1 MVRSVI
7 IAVVLTLALVAVG
20 SAEIKEGFWEI
31 TTTSEMKGVPVQL
44 PPTTMKQCIT
54 KKDLVPKS
62 EIQEPGHE
70 CKIKD
75 QKVSGD
81 TVTYIVECKDQG
93 GNVIEISG
101 KTIYKGNVF
110 DGITNTTVKTKE
122 QGTLQM
128 TSTTSGRYTG
138 PCPK

>member
-7 IAVVLTLALVAVG
+7 IAVVLTLALVTVG

-44 PPTTMKQCIT
+44 PPTVMKQCIT
-54 KKDLVPKS
+54 KKDLVPRS

-70 CKIKD
+70 CRIKD

-81 TVTYIVECKDQG
+81 TVTYNVECKDQA

-101 KTIYKGNVF
+101 KTIYRGNVF
-110 DGITNTTVKTKE
+110 DGITNTTVRTKE
-122 QGTLQM
+122 QGALQM

>member
-1 MVRSVI
+1 MVRCVI
-7 IAVVLTLALVAVG
+7 IAVVLALALVTVG
-20 SAEIKEGFWEI
+20 SAEIKEGLWEI
-31 TTTSEMKGVPVQL
+31 TTTSEMKGVPIQL
-44 PPTTMKQCIT
+44 PPTTTKQCIT
-54 KKDLVPKS
+54 KKDLVPRS
-62 EIQEPGHE
+62 EIQETGHE
-70 CKIKD
+70 CRIKD

-93 GNVIEISG
+93 GNVIDISG

-122 QGTLQM
+122 QGTMQM
-128 TSTTSGRYTG
+128 KSTTSGRYTG